1 MNMDSSNPEINCA
14 SGSNTECLREHWMS
28 LGQKRK
34 SGPNSALFWDK
45 RAEGFAK
52 NIKGDRREKRTSDIF
67 SLIEGT
73 GLSLDGA
80 EVLDIGCG
88 PGTLAIPLAKMGAR
102 VTALDISA
110 EMLKRMQSRAREEN
124 VSFAEVIFAP
134 WSDIDIDARGF
145 VGRFDLVLAS
155 MTPGVNG
162 PETFDKM
169 MKASK
174 RVCYY
179 SNFISRKWDASYYE
193 LYRMLFG
200 ENYGDTGGFG
210 FHLPFMYLYSMG
222 YHPTIKISKSTWES
236 DETVEAMVDTV
247 SGFFSG
253 HRDIDENMKARMK
266 SFFEEKASNGRYHT
280 KTDSITGMMIWDKT
294 DR

>member
-1 MNMDSSNPEINCA
+1 MDGKNPEINCVD
-14 SGSNTECLREHWMS
+14 GSSTSCLREHWLS
-28 LGQKRK
+28 QAQKRK
-34 SGPNSALFWDK
+34 SGPNSAIFWDK
-45 RAEGFAK
+45 RAESFAR
-52 NIKGDRREKRTSDIF
+52 NIKGDRREKRTSEIF
-67 SLIEGT
+67 ELIEGI

-110 EMLKRMQSRAREEN
+110 EMLKRLESRAHEEG
-124 VSFAEVIFAP
+124 VSLTEVISAP

-200 ENYGDTGGFG
+200 ENFGDAGGFG

-222 YHPTIKISKSTWES
+222 CHPIIKISKNTWEN
-236 DETVEAMVDTV
+236 DETVESMVDTV

-266 SFFEEKASNGRYHT
+266 SFFEERAVSGRYHA
-280 KTDSITGMMIWDKT
+280 KTDSITGMMIWEKT